1 MNIPNDIQQLLDRY
15 LDGLTSLEEED
26 RLADYFRSHDV
37 PEAWQAYKEMFAY
50 FDAGMPTDNVE
61 ERKRPQHH
69 RTVALWTGLS
79 VAAAAALT
87 FFILRPTNNPQ
98 PSAVTPTASMAAVT
112 EMPSDTVSRAQRD
125 TVKVVPTAKPAR
137 KKPVR
142 RYRDTPAK
150 PLTYLASLGDAEEI
164 ITPTPI
170 DEYLVDNRLRQI
182 EEEQTRSIEEALLRQ
197 ENLMR
202 QVEIQ
207 QAKKNWEMAQA
218 IDGEEMPIE
227 EYP

>member
-15 LDGLTSLEEED
+15 LEGLTSLEEED

-50 FDAGMPTDNVE
+50 FDAGMPTGESE
-61 ERKRPQHH
+61 EKKRPQRH
-69 RTVALWTGLS
+69 RTVALWTGLA

-87 FFILRPTNNPQ
+87 LFIVRPVSSPQ
-98 PSAVTPTASMAAVT
+98 SSAVTPAVSIAAVT

-125 TVKVVPTAKPAR
+125 TVKAVPATKPTR

-150 PLTYLASLGDAEEI
+150 PHTYLASLCDSEKI
-164 ITPTPI
+164 VTPSPI

-182 EEEQTRSIEEALLRQ
+182 EQEQARSIGEALLRQ
-197 ENLMR
+197 EKQIR
-202 QVEIQ
+202 QAEIQ
-207 QAKKNWEMAQA
+207 QAQKTWEMAQA
-218 IDGEEMPIE
+218 IEGEEMPIE

>member
-50 FDAGMPTDNVE
+50 FDAGMPTGESE
-61 ERKRPQHH
+61 EKKRPQRH
-69 RTVALWTGLS
+69 RTVALWTGLA

-87 FFILRPTNNPQ
+87 LFIVRPVSSPQ
-98 PSAVTPTASMAAVT
+98 PPAVTPAVSIAAVS

-125 TVKVVPTAKPAR
+125 TVKAVPTKKPTR

-150 PLTYLASLGDAEEI
+150 PHTYLASLCDTEGI
-164 ITPTPI
+164 VTPSPI

-182 EEEQTRSIEEALLRQ
+182 EQEQARSIGEALLRQ
-197 ENLMR
+197 EKQIR
-202 QVEIQ
+202 QAEIQ
-207 QAKKNWEMAQA
+207 QAQKTWEMAQA
-218 IDGEEMPIE
+218 IEGEEMPIE